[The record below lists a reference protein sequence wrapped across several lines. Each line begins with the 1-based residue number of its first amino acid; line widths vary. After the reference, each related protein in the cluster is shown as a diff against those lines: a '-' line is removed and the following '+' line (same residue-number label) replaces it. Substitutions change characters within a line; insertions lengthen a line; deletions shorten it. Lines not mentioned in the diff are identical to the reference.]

1 MNKKI
6 WIAVICVV
14 TILSL
19 ILCLTSCNKQIID
32 LTYSYDRA
40 IIELPNG
47 EVVEGRV
54 DSWKDYEGDQL
65 QIKIDGYT
73 YLVHSSDVVLISD

>member
-32 LTYSYDRA
+32 LTYSYERA